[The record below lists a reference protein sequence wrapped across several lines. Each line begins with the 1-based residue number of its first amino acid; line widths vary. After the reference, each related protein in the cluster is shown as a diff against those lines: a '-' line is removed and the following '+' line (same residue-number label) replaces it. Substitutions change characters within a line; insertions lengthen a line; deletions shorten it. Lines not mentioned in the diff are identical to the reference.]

1 MSRPQKYLRA
11 EKNGLRKEYLDLR
24 KNLSLE
30 ERKKRS
36 VQLLDI
42 FMTSFESNS
51 FNIVHSFLP
60 IERQGE
66 VDTNPF
72 IDYFKK
78 LQKTVVISK
87 SDLKNNDLAHFIYND
102 SVMLSKNKWG
112 ILEPKSG
119 CLIEESKIDIVL
131 VPLIVFDKEGNRLG
145 YGKGY
150 YDKFLSLCKPS
161 CIKIGLSLL
170 EPIAQMIPTESTDI
184 KLDYCISPSGLHTF
198 NTSNHK

>member
-1 MSRPQKYLRA
+1 MSRPQKYLRV
-11 EKNGLRKEYLDLR
+11 EKNELRKEYLDLR
-24 KNLSLE
+24 KNLSPE

-42 FMTSFESNS
+42 FMTSFESSS
-51 FNIVHSFLP
+51 FSIVHSFLP

-66 VDTNPF
+66 ADTSSF

-87 SDLKNNDLAHFIYND
+87 SDLKNNDLTHFVYDD
-102 SVMLSKNKWG
+102 SVILSENKWG

-119 CLIEESKIDIVL
+119 RLIKESKIDMVL

-150 YDKFLSLCKPS
+150 YDKFLSLCKPN

-170 EPIAQMIPTESTDI
+170 EPIVKIIPTESTDI
-184 KLDYCISPSGLHTF
+184 KLDYCISPSGLHIF